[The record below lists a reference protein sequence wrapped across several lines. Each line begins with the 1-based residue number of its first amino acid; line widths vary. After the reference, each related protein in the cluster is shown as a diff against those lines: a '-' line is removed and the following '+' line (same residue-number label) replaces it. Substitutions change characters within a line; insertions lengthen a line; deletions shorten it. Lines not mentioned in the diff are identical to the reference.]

1 MVYGC
6 VGDDGVASRNFLQM
20 KLIFGQHVLCEM
32 CYNICHSMCIV
43 ITMKGENNDNYI
55 ASE

>member
-20 KLIFGQHVLCEM
+20 KLIFDQHVLCEM

-43 ITMKGENNDNYI
+43 ITMKGEKNDNNI